1 MTMPYQLERAI
12 HIEAPVDTVF
22 RYFTDSAR
30 WAAWW
35 GQGSSIDARPG
46 GTVKIVH
53 PNGVEAGGEVVDIE
67 EGAHIAF
74 TFGYAS
80 GQPMAIGASVVTIRV
95 RAQGKGTEVNLT
107 HVFAAE
113 AERDL
118 HVQGWRYQLSLFGNT
133 VANEVHANAVEMVDG
148 WFAVWNMADKAKRDA
163 ALEKVVSPG
172 VTFRDRNSLLDGTA
186 DLSAHISAA
195 LRFMPGITLARKG
208 RVRQCQ
214 GTALADWG
222 AVTADGTER
231 MTGTSVFRLGAD
243 GRIDGVVGITN
254 T

>member
-1 MTMPYQLERAI
+1 MTMPYQMERVI
-12 HIEAPVDTVF
+12 HIEAPIETVF

-35 GQGSSIDARPG
+35 GAGSSIDARPG
-46 GTVKIVH
+46 GAVKIVH
-53 PNGVEAGGEVVDIE
+53 PNGIEAGGEVVDIE
-67 EGAHIAF
+67 KDARIAF

-80 GQPMAIGASVVTIRV
+80 GQPMAVGTSVVTIRV
-95 RAQGKGTEVNLT
+95 RAQGNGTELSLT

-113 AERDL
+113 AARDM

-133 VANEVHANAVEMVDG
+133 VANEVHANAAEMVDG
-148 WFAVWNMADKAKRDA
+148 WFEVWNMTDKAKRNL
-163 ALEKVVSPG
+163 ALEKIASPCL
-172 VTFRDRNSLLDGTA
+172 TFRDRNSLLDGVA
-186 DLSAHISAA
+186 DVSEHISAA
-195 LRFMPGITLARKG
+195 LRFMPGITLARRG
-208 RVRQCQ
+208 GVRQCQ

-254 T
+254 A